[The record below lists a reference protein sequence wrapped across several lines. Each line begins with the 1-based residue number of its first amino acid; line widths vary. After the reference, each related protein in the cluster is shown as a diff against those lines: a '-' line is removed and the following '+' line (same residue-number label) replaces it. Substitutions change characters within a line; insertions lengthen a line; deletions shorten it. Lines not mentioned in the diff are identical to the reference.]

1 MTRLQPVQN
10 FHAFTIKYN
19 GLVNRIT
26 TELIVFPAFDPA
38 DLTNPPP
45 VGHMTVGLWDT
56 GATTSLIT
64 PQVVE
69 QLNLSPVGVTNLS
82 YVGGSG
88 TSKTYMVNLGLPNRV
103 VVGGV
108 LVAEGIIGDG
118 VGAIIGMDVICQ
130 SDFAITNVN
139 GESRMSFRHPSVS
152 TIDYVVEANRI
163 AYAGTNRNA
172 PCPCGAKDK
181 AGKPV
186 RYKHCHGAVNR

>member
-108 LVAEGIIGDG
+108 LVAEGI
-118 VGAIIGMDVICQ
+118 AAQ
-130 SDFAITNVN
+130 TA
-139 GESRMSFRHPSVS
+139 
-152 TIDYVVEANRI
+152 
-163 AYAGTNRNA
+163 
-172 PCPCGAKDK
+172 AK
-181 AGKPV
+181 
-186 RYKHCHGAVNR
+186 RRSL